1 VIATGGLP
9 DLEWLEGHEHCDS
22 VWDIL
27 AGSAKVSETVLLYDE
42 LGSHAAASC
51 AEVLADKG
59 AKVELAFRGHQAAQ
73 KAGYFNYPV
82 YLKHFYEKG
91 VVLTPDRRL
100 VRVEQIGQQLRST
113 FHNELTEQVDERLT
127 DQVVVEHGTV
137 PLDGLFEELRAGS
150 CNNGSM
156 DMNRLLAGQ
165 PQKSPTERGNEYEL
179 YRVGDAVSCRD
190 IHCAILDSL
199 RLCRAL

>member
-1 VIATGGLP
+1 MRTVT
-9 DLEWLEGHEHCDS
+9 
-22 VWDIL
+22 
-27 AGSAKVSETVLLYDE
+27 VSGIFWVAASKARGTVLLYDE

-59 AKVELAFRGHQAAQ
+59 ARVELAFRGHHAAQ
-73 KAGYFNYPV
+73 RAGYFNYPV

-91 VVLTPDRRL
+91 IVLTPDHRL
-100 VRVEQIGQQLRST
+100 VRVEQSGQQLRST
-113 FHNELTEQVDERLT
+113 LRNELTGQVDQRLT

-137 PLDGLFEELRAGS
+137 PHDGLYEELRAGS
-150 CNNGSM
+150 CNNGSV
-156 DMNRLLAGQ
+156 DLDRLLAGQ
-165 PQKSPTERGNEYEL
+165 PQTSPTERGNGYEL

-199 RLCRAL
+199 RLCRVL